1 MTSTV
6 VVDTN
11 VIVRFL
17 TQVPIDQYTRAVALM
32 QQASTGEVE
41 LHLSAAV
48 VAEVAAVLHHTYKR
62 PQAVVADKLLQL
74 VNARGVF
81 VEEEDVV
88 RQSLEYSR
96 TLTDTDFI
104 DAYVAVRARSEGFQ
118 VASFDKGLHKRLG
131 TTIYPL

>member
-1 MTSTV
+1 MAAIV

-17 TQVPIDQYTRAVALM
+17 TEVPTDQYTRAVALM
-32 QQASTGEVE
+32 EKASAGE
-41 LHLSAAV
+41 
-48 VAEVAAVLHHTYKR
+48 AELHHTYKR

-74 VNARGVF
+74 VNSRGVF
-81 VEEEDVV
+81 VEEDDVV

-104 DAYVAVRARSEGFQ
+104 DAYVAIKARSAGFQ
-118 VASFDKGLHKRLG
+118 VASFDKSLHKRLG
-131 TTIYPL
+131 TSVFPL

>member
-1 MTSTV
+1 MAAIV

-17 TQVPIDQYTRAVALM
+17 TKVPIDQYARAVALVEK
-32 QQASTGEVE
+32 ASAGEAE

-48 VAEVAAVLHHTYKR
+48 VTEVAAILHHTYKR
-62 PQAVVADKLLQL
+62 PQTVVADKLLQL
-74 VNARGVF
+74 MNSRGVF
-81 VEEEDVV
+81 VEEDDVV

-104 DAYVAVRARSEGFQ
+104 DAYVAVKARAEGLP

-131 TTIYPL
+131 TSVFPL

>member
-1 MTSTV
+1 MAAIV
-6 VVDTN
+6 VVDAN

-17 TQVPIDQYTRAVALM
+17 TQVPIDQYTRAVALIEK
-32 QQASTGEVE
+32 ARIGEAE

-48 VAEVAAVLHHTYKR
+48 VAEVAAILHHTYER

-74 VNARGVF
+74 ISARGVF
-81 VEEEDVV
+81 VEEDDVV

-96 TLTDTDFI
+96 TMTDTDFI
-104 DAYVAVRARSEGFQ
+104 DAYVAVKARSAGFQ

-131 TTIYPL
+131 TSVFPL